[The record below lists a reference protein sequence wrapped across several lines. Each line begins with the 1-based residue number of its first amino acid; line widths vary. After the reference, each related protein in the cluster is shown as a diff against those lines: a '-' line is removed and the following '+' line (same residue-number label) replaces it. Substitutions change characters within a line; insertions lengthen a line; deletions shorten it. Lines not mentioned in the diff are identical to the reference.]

1 MVYIYGKLNSHLL
14 FVLLD
19 SSAFL
24 ITHTCV
30 KLSLAV
36 ALLSCSGETQKSLL
50 VVPTLATFKS
60 WQEAKVTTSVNIT
73 VVSCKSKLLGFFPHY
88 FLIALYPKC

>member
-1 MVYIYGKLNSHLL
+1 MYGLYMKHLNAHLL

-24 ITHTCV
+24 VANTRV
-30 KLSLAV
+30 ELSLAV
-36 ALLSCSGETQKSLL
+36 ALLSCSRKTQKSLL

-60 WQEAKVTTSVNIT
+60 CQEAKVTTSVT
-73 VVSCKSKLLGFFPHY
+73 KEVQLK
-88 FLIALYPKC
+88 